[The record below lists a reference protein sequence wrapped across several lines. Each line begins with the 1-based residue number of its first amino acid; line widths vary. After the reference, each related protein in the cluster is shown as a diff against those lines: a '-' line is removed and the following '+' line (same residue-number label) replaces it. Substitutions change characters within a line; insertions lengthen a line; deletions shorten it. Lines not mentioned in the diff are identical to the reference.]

1 MEAKESTI
9 YKLVCDD
16 GHYYYGSTIQPLSS
30 RLSDHKSHAKKKT
43 TPVYAYIN
51 AIGWDRVTIE
61 AVERV
66 SCETRNDLLV
76 IENDYI
82 MSAKND
88 TLCLNVRRA
97 YLSKEELQREKAA
110 YYVANKDAISET
122 HKEYNQRNALQNSE
136 KRKDYYKKY
145 REENGDKIKRKR
157 RERYEKTL
165 IKKNTHNQ

>member
-43 TPVYAYIN
+43 TPVYTYIN
-51 AIGWDRVTIE
+51 TIGWDRVTIE

-66 SCETRNDLLV
+66 SHQTRNELLV
-76 IENDYI
+76 IENAYI
-82 MSAKND
+82 MAAKND

-110 YYVANKDAISET
+110 YYEINKDAISEK
-122 HKEYNQRNALQNSE
+122 HKDYNQRNTLQNSD
-136 KRKDYYKKY
+136 KRNDYYKKY
-145 REENGDKIKRKR
+145 RQENADEIKRKR
-157 RERYEKTL
+157 KERYEKSL